1 VKPAPFAY
9 HAPSTV
15 DEAVDLLAA
24 LGDGAKV
31 LAGGQSLI
39 PLLNMRL
46 AGPDH
51 LVDIS
56 RIDDLARIGIGDG
69 RVRFG
74 AAVTHERLR
83 RHEAAASA
91 QPLLAR
97 ALGWVAHPVIRN
109 RGTSVGSIVHAD
121 PAAEL
126 PAVLA
131 VLDGTLTVRSRRG
144 SRTIAADAIV
154 RGPLESD
161 VAPDEVAVEASVG
174 VAGAATGSAFL
185 ELARRHG
192 DYALAGVCIVAD
204 LADDGTIASARAS
217 FIGVGTGTRVLDLAE
232 TLAGQHPGALD
243 VRGVVDRTVAFVDP
257 ESDIHADAG
266 YRRHLAGVLAGRAA
280 ASAVADARVRREGG
294 HRAADAVAFAGGRER

>member
-1 VKPAPFAY
+1 VKPAPFEY
-9 HAPSTV
+9 HGPSTV
-15 DEAVDLLAA
+15 DEAVGLLAA

-56 RIDDLARIGIGDG
+56 RIAALDHVDVADG

-83 RHEAAASA
+83 RHPVAAA

-131 VLDGTLTVRSRRG
+131 LLDGTLSVRSRSGTRVL
-144 SRTIAADAIV
+144 AAGDIV
-154 RGPLESD
+154 LGPLESD
-161 VAPDEVAVEASVG
+161 VAPDEVAVEASVP
-174 VAGAATGSAFL
+174 VAGPAEGSAFL

-192 DYALAGVCIVAD
+192 DYALAGVCIVTSLD
-204 LADDGTIASARAS
+204 EDGRVASARAA
-217 FIGVGTGTRVLDLAE
+217 FIGVGTGTRVLELSDVL
-232 TLAGQHPGALD
+232 TGQRPEMLD

-257 ESDIHADAG
+257 EDDIHADAG
-266 YRRHLAGVLAGRAA
+266 YRRHLAGVLAGRAT
-280 ASAVADARVRREGG
+280 ASAVADARARRGSDATSTHVAASTSGG
-294 HRAADAVAFAGGRER
+294 ER

>member
-1 VKPAPFAY
+1 VKPAPFEY
-9 HAPSTV
+9 HAPRTV
-15 DEAVDLLAA
+15 DEAVGLLAT

-56 RIDDLARIGIGDG
+56 RIGDLDRVEVADG

-83 RHEAAASA
+83 RHSAAAA

-144 SRTIAADAIV
+144 DRVLPAGSIV
-154 RGPLESD
+154 LGPLESD
-161 VAPDEVAVEASVG
+161 VAADEVALEASVT
-174 VAGAATGSAFL
+174 VAGPRTGSVFL

-192 DYALAGVCIVAD
+192 DYALAGVCMVTE
-204 LADDGTIASARAS
+204 LAEDGTVAAARAS
-217 FIGVGTGTRVLDLAE
+217 FIGVGTGMRVLDLGE
-232 TLAGQHPGALD
+232 VLAGQRPEALD
-243 VRGVVDRTVAFVDP
+243 VRGVVDRTTGFVDP
-257 ESDIHADAG
+257 ETDIHADAD

-280 ASAVADARVRREGG
+280 AGAVADASG
-294 HRAADAVAFAGGRER
+294 AGGQR

>member
-1 VKPAPFAY
+1 MKPAPFEY
-9 HAPSTV
+9 HVPSTV
-15 DEAVDLLAA
+15 DEVVGLLST
-24 LGDGAKV
+24 LGDTAKV

-46 AGPDH
+46 AGPEH

-56 RIDDLARIGIGDG
+56 RIAALDHVDVADG

-83 RHEAAASA
+83 RNAAAAA

-97 ALGWVAHPVIRN
+97 SLSWVAHPVIRN

-131 VLDGTLTVRSRRG
+131 VLDGTLTVRSRAGERVL
-144 SRTIAADAIV
+144 SADAIV
-154 RGPLESD
+154 LGPMESD
-161 VAPDEVAVEASVG
+161 VAPDEVAVEASVAI
-174 VAGAATGSAFL
+174 AGPRTGSVFL

-192 DYALAGVCIVAD
+192 DYALAGVCMVVKVD
-204 LADDGTIASARAS
+204 EEGSVASARAS
-217 FIGVGTGTRVLDLAE
+217 FIGVGTGVQVLDLADV
-232 TLAGQHPGALD
+232 LVGQRPEALD
-243 VRGVVDRTVAFVDP
+243 VRGVVDRTTAFVDP
-257 ESDIHADAG
+257 ETDIHADAD

-280 ASAVADARVRREGG
+280 AGAVADASGVRG
-294 HRAADAVAFAGGRER
+294 ER

>member
-1 VKPAPFAY
+1 VKPAPFEY

-15 DEAVDLLAA
+15 DEAVGLLAT

-46 AGPDH
+46 AGPEH

-56 RIDDLARIGIGDG
+56 RIEALDHVDVADG

-83 RHEAAASA
+83 RHAAAAA

-131 VLDGTLTVRSRRG
+131 VLDGTLTVRSRQGDRVLP
-144 SRTIAADAIV
+144 AEEIV
-154 RGPLESD
+154 LGPLESD
-161 VAPDEVAVEASVG
+161 VAPDEVAVEASVA
-174 VAGAATGSAFL
+174 VAGPGTGSVFL

-192 DYALAGVCIVAD
+192 DYALAGVCLVIGMDAGGTVA
-204 LADDGTIASARAS
+204 TARAS
-217 FIGVGTGTRVLDLAE
+217 FIGVGTGTRVLELGDV
-232 TLAGQHPGALD
+232 LAGQRPGALD
-243 VRGVVDRTVAFVDP
+243 VRGVVDRTTAFVDP
-257 ESDIHADAG
+257 ETDIHADAG

-280 ASAVADARVRREGG
+280 AGAVADADR
-294 HRAADAVAFAGGRER
+294 AGGER

>member
-1 VKPAPFAY
+1 VKPAPFEY
-9 HAPSTV
+9 HVPSTV
-15 DEAVDLLAA
+15 DEVVGLLST
-24 LGDGAKV
+24 LGDTAKV

-46 AGPDH
+46 AGPEH

-56 RIDDLARIGIGDG
+56 RIAALDHVDVADG

-83 RHEAAASA
+83 RNAAAAA

-97 ALGWVAHPVIRN
+97 SLSWVAHPVIRN

-131 VLDGTLTVRSRRG
+131 VLDGTLTVRSRAGERVL
-144 SRTIAADAIV
+144 SADAIV
-154 RGPLESD
+154 LGPMESD
-161 VAPDEVAVEASVG
+161 VAPDEVAVEASVAI
-174 VAGAATGSAFL
+174 AGPRTGSVFL

-192 DYALAGVCIVAD
+192 DYALAGVCMVVKVD
-204 LADDGTIASARAS
+204 EEGSVASARAS
-217 FIGVGTGTRVLDLAE
+217 FIGVGTGVQVLDLADV
-232 TLAGQHPGALD
+232 LVGQRPEALD
-243 VRGVVDRTVAFVDP
+243 VRGVVDRTTAFVDP
-257 ESDIHADAG
+257 ETDIHADAD

-280 ASAVADARVRREGG
+280 AGAVADASGVRG
-294 HRAADAVAFAGGRER
+294 ER

>member
-1 VKPAPFAY
+1 MKPAPFEY

-15 DEAVDLLAA
+15 DEAVGLLAT
-24 LGDGAKV
+24 LGDAAKV

-46 AGPDH
+46 AGPEH
-51 LVDIS
+51 LVDVS
-56 RIDDLARIGIGDG
+56 RIVALDHIDVADG

-74 AAVTHERLR
+74 AAVTHEVLR
-83 RHEAAASA
+83 RNAAAAAA

-97 ALGWVAHPVIRN
+97 ALSWVAHPVIRN

-131 VLDGTLTVRSRRG
+131 VLDGTLTVRSRAGERVL
-144 SRTIAADAIV
+144 SADAIV
-154 RGPLESD
+154 LGPMESD
-161 VAPDEVAVEASVG
+161 VAPDEVAVEAT
-174 VAGAATGSAFL
+174 VAIAAPRTGSVFL

-192 DYALAGVCIVAD
+192 DYALAGVCMVVEMD
-204 LADDGTIASARAS
+204 PGGTVASARAS
-217 FIGVGTGTRVLDLAE
+217 FIGVGTGVDVLDL
-232 TLAGQHPGALD
+232 TDVLVGQRPDALD
-243 VRGVVDRTVAFVDP
+243 VRGVVDRTTTFVDP
-257 ESDIHADAG
+257 ETDIHADAD

-280 ASAVADARVRREGG
+280 AGAVADASDVGG
-294 HRAADAVAFAGGRER
+294 ER